1 MTLPKWIE
9 PRISL
14 GTIATLVA
22 MLATIWGAATA
33 YGSLETRVAVTA
45 AELTSVKASMSEQI
59 NAAAALLRDINADR
73 VDLGKTMAE
82 LKTDVS
88 YLRKWVEDLEAGER
102 NAR

>member
-33 YGSLETRVAVTA
+33 YGSMETRVAVTA

-82 LKTDVS
+82 LKTDVA
-88 YLRKWVEDLEAGER
+88 YLRRWVEDLEREDR
-102 NAR
+102 P

>member
-33 YGSLETRVAVTA
+33 YGSLENRVAVNA
-45 AELTSVKASMSEQI
+45 AEIIAVKASVSEQI
-59 NAAAALLRDINADR
+59 TAAAALLRDINADR
-73 VDLGKTMAE
+73 VDLGKSMAE
-82 LKTDVS
+82 LKTDVA
-88 YLRKWVEDLEAGER
+88 YLRRWVEDLKRENR
-102 NAR
+102 P

>member
-9 PRISL
+9 PSISL

-82 LKTDVS
+82 LRTDVS
-88 YLRKWVEDLEAGER
+88 YLRKWVEDLKWEER

>member
-22 MLATIWGAATA
+22 VLATIWGAATA

-45 AELTSVKASMSEQI
+45 AELTSVKASMSEQV

-88 YLRKWVEDLEAGER
+88 YLRKWVEEIKRDEKSGK
-102 NAR
+102 